1 MDFSESP
8 TDPLGGGGW
17 TLDLQKERNFCKTSG
32 HAKDQIEEENR
43 LNLAEL
49 PDDVT
54 LLNPPKVDGA

>member
-1 MDFSESP
+1 M
-8 TDPLGGGGW
+8 LAA
-17 TLDLQKERNFCKTSG
+17 LDSVSRNIDGFLALMPAEQVQAAKE
-32 HAKDQIEEENR
+32 QIEEENR

>member
-1 MDFSESP
+1 MQQQP
-8 TDPLGGGGW
+8 PLAHRHRRLCPRAL
-17 TLDLQKERNFCKTSG
+17 TPCPYYHQVKAAR
-32 HAKDQIEEENR
+32 DQIEEENR

>member
-1 MDFSESP
+1 M
-8 TDPLGGGGW
+8 
-17 TLDLQKERNFCKTSG
+17 KAAR
-32 HAKDQIEEENR
+32 DQIEEENR